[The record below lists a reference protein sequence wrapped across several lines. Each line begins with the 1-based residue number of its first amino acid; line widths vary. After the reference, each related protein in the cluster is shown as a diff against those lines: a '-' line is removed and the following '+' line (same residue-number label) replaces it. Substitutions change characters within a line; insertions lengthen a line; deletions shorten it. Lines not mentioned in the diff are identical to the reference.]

1 VASEDY
7 FVPEDLDAL
16 RRENE
21 LLALE
26 NTYLKGRIAG
36 LELELERARKAGQGP
51 APAPPPAPA
60 AAVEGGLD
68 EDDADP

>member
-7 FVPEDLDAL
+7 FVPSDLDAL

-21 LLALE
+21 LLSLE

-36 LELELERARKAGQGP
+36 LELELERARKGMAP
-51 APAPPPAPA
+51 APAPS
-60 AAVEGGLD
+60 EGSS
-68 EDDADP
+68 DDPDVA